1 MSWAPC
7 HCSSCG
13 STKEKERTE
22 TTILKKTITNGA
34 TAILKLESPKKPD
47 YLINN
52 IWIHHKCARLST
64 INVVRREVAPRKLKQ
79 KNEF

>member
-1 MSWAPC
+1 MALPKKR
-7 HCSSCG
+7 
-13 STKEKERTE
+13 KELK

-52 IWIHHKCARLST
+52 IWIHHKCARLSS